1 MHTDIKESKKHKTAW
16 QDKLGVL
23 RFLCQ
28 SSFAIFCLFVGWQFY
43 SFYLW
48 TLNSTANSFVQRPP
62 AVEAFLP
69 LGALVSLKRLLLGA
83 EFDTIHPAGL
93 TIFIAALLIG
103 IFLRKGFCGWIC
115 PIGFAS
121 NLAERASKKM
131 NIMFRLPGWLDIPLL
146 SLKYL
151 LLGFFG
157 YLILLRM
164 GLESLTN
171 FHRSSYNVISDAKML
186 HFFLQPSVL
195 AGSIMLGLILF
206 TFVIRNFWCRYI
218 CPYGA
223 LLGLLAFLSPFQI
236 KRSPDICIDCKKC
249 ETICPASIKIINRNT
264 VRNAECIGCLE
275 CIESCPVSD
284 CLTLSV
290 PYKKQI
296 SPILLPILV
305 LVLFFTCYSVAIVT
319 GHWNT
324 EVPLEVFQRY
334 YQMINEIGH
343 P

>member
-1 MHTDIKESKKHKTAW
+1 MPPNKE
-16 QDKLGVL
+16 QNLL
-23 RFLCQ
+23 RSRLSIMRLSCQ
-28 SSFAIFCLFVGWQFY
+28 SLFALFCLFVGWQFY

-48 TLNSTANSFVQRPP
+48 ALNPTTHAFVARPA

-83 EFDTIHPAGL
+83 EFDTLHPAGL
-93 TIFIAALLIG
+93 TLFIGALLISLL
-103 IFLRKGFCGWIC
+103 LRKGFCGWIC

-131 NIMFRLPGWLDIPLL
+131 RILFSLPVWIDLPLL

-157 YLILLRM
+157 YLILWNM
-164 GLESLTN
+164 GLESLTD
-171 FHRSSYNVISDAKML
+171 FHHSPYNLIADAKML
-186 HFFLQPSVL
+186 HFFLQPSIL
-195 AGSIMLGLILF
+195 AGSIMIGIILISF
-206 TFVIRNFWCRYI
+206 IIRNFWCRYL

-223 LLGLLAFLSPFQI
+223 LLGVVAFFSPFQI
-236 KRSPDICIDCKKC
+236 KRAPDTCTDCKKC
-249 ETICPASIKIINRNT
+249 ERVCPSSIHITKRKT

-275 CIESCPVSD
+275 CVQSCPAQN

-290 PYKKQI
+290 PGKKEI
-296 SPILLPILV
+296 TPLLLPALILA
-305 LVLFFTCYSVAIVT
+305 LFFLCYFIARIS
-319 GHWNT
+319 GHWQS
-324 EVPLEVFQRY
+324 EVPVEVFQHY
-334 YQMINEIGH
+334 YRMIEEIGH

>member
-1 MHTDIKESKKHKTAW
+1 MTSDIEKKLPQAW
-16 QDKLGVL
+16 ISQF

-28 SSFAIFCLFVGWQFY
+28 SLFALFCLFIGWQFY

-48 TLNSTANSFVQRPP
+48 ALNPASNSFVARPP

-93 TIFIAALLIG
+93 TIFIAALLISL
-103 IFLRKGFCGWIC
+103 FLRKGFCGWIC

-121 NLAERASKKM
+121 NLAERAGRKM
-131 NIMFRLPGWLDIPLL
+131 RILFALPGWIDIPLL

-157 YLILLRM
+157 YLILWKM
-164 GLESLTN
+164 GLEGLTD
-171 FHRSSYNVISDAKML
+171 FHRSPYNMISDAKML

-195 AGSIMLGLILF
+195 AGSIMLGIILIS
-206 TFVIRNFWCRYI
+206 FVIRNFWCRYL
-218 CPYGA
+218 CPYGG
-223 LLGLLAFLSPFQI
+223 LLGILALTSPFQI
-236 KRSPDICIDCKKC
+236 KRNPDTCIDCKKC
-249 ETICPASIKIINRNT
+249 EQACPASIHVTRRET

-275 CIESCPVSD
+275 CIQACPAKD
-284 CLTLSV
+284 CLTIAA
-290 PYKKQI
+290 PGQKAT
-296 SPILLPILV
+296 SPFLLPGLILG
-305 LVLFFTCYSVAIVT
+305 LFFLCYLVAKIS
-319 GHWNT
+319 GHWHT
-324 EVPLEVFQRY
+324 EVPVEVFQRY
-334 YQMINEIGH
+334 YQMIGDIGH

>member
-1 MHTDIKESKKHKTAW
+1 M
-16 QDKLGVL
+16 
-23 RFLCQ
+23 
-28 SSFAIFCLFVGWQFY
+28 FALFCLFVGWQFY

-48 TLNSTANSFVQRPP
+48 ALNPAANSFTQRPP

-69 LGALVSLKRLLLGA
+69 LGALVSIKRLLLGA

-103 IFLRKGFCGWIC
+103 LFLRKGFCGWIC
-115 PIGFAS
+115 PVGFAS
-121 NLAERASKKM
+121 NLAERAGQKM
-131 NIMFRLPGWLDIPLL
+131 KILFHPPGWLDIPML

-157 YLILLRM
+157 YLILWRM
-164 GLESLTN
+164 GLQSLTD

-195 AGSIMLGLILF
+195 AGSIMLGIILLS
-206 TFVIRNFWCRYI
+206 FVLRNFWCRYL
-218 CPYGA
+218 CPYGG
-223 LLGLLAFLSPFQI
+223 LLGILALLSPFQV
-236 KRSPDICIDCKKC
+236 KRSPDTCIDCKKC
-249 ETICPASIKIINRNT
+249 EAICPASIKITNRNT
-264 VRNAECIGCLE
+264 IRNVECIGCLE
-275 CIESCPVSD
+275 CVESCPVTD

-290 PYKKQI
+290 PGKKVI
-296 SPILLPILV
+296 RPILLPTLV
-305 LVLFFTCYSVAIVT
+305 LVLFFTCYLVAKLT